1 MIGAIDGVDLEED
14 YFLDGVS
21 QLCGDS
27 SSEIADNAESD
38 IDRNIRMAKQLND
51 SATGEE
57 LYSNCT
63 ELLINS
69 GGIFGRSIVMNRVI
83 RYYMT
88 NKKLKQSKVKFRNAD
103 DDFITEVKHLFA
115 STVKET
121 QDWRNLM
128 KVILQGVDLPKVP
141 VLKAATIAKEAP
153 VERESDV
160 DRVSLLAC
168 ALTDKLLAEYWIDL
182 AEPIPSG
189 IRPAVLDGGAKTA
202 TLNKWNKLAD
212 RIMSTRHLY
221 ANEYSEL
228 TVQKFLDQINIEIR
242 SLWTFPFLIE
252 NPDPK

>member
-1 MIGAIDGVDLEED
+1 
-14 YFLDGVS
+14 
-21 QLCGDS
+21 
-27 SSEIADNAESD
+27 
-38 IDRNIRMAKQLND
+38 
-51 SATGEE
+51 
-57 LYSNCT
+57 
-63 ELLINS
+63 
-69 GGIFGRSIVMNRVI
+69 MNRVI

-168 ALTDKLLAEYWIDL
+168 ALTDKLILRYDL
-182 AEPIPSG
+182 YG
-189 IRPAVLDGGAKTA
+189 
-202 TLNKWNKLAD
+202 
-212 RIMSTRHLY
+212 H
-221 ANEYSEL
+221 
-228 TVQKFLDQINIEIR
+228 
-242 SLWTFPFLIE
+242 FPFS
-252 NPDPK
+252 